1 VPNRF
6 SSGKFSIAQCDRCSF
21 RFKLSKLKSLT
32 IKTKNVNILVCPEC
46 WEADHPQLKL
56 GMYPVNDP
64 QAVRNPRPDSS
75 YPQSRSYTEVIYIG
89 PGLGLAAGTLAT
101 NGLPPTP
108 PAASPT
114 FFSGGFY
121 AGGFY
126 AGGHFS
132 VTSGVTPP
140 PVTATSYFSGGM
152 FEGGMY
158 AGGHFSVTSG
168 GVTPP
173 VTSNKFFSGGMFEGG
188 MYAGGFFS
196 N

>member
-1 VPNRF
+1 MPNRF

-132 VTSGVTPP
+132 VTSG
-140 PVTATSYFSGGM
+140 
-152 FEGGMY
+152 
-158 AGGHFSVTSG
+158 

>member
-1 VPNRF
+1 MPNRF
-6 SSGKFSIAQCDRCSF
+6 SSGKWSISQCDRCGF
-21 RFKLSKLKSLT
+21 RFKLQKLKSLT
-32 IKTKNVNILVCPEC
+32 IKTKSVNILVCPEC

-56 GMYPVNDP
+56 GMYPVSDP

-108 PAASPT
+108 PTTSPT

-132 VTSGVTPP
+132 VTSGGSPTP
-140 PVTATSYFSGGM
+140 A
-152 FEGGMY
+152 
-158 AGGHFSVTSG
+158 
-168 GVTPP
+168 
-173 VTSNKFFSGGMFEGG
+173 SNKFFSGGMFAGG

>member
-6 SSGKFSIAQCDRCSF
+6 SSGKFSIAQCDRCGF
-21 RFKLSKLKSLT
+21 RFKLQKLKSLT
-32 IKTKNVNILVCPEC
+32 IKTKSVNILVCPEC
-46 WEADHPQLKL
+46 YEPDHPQLKL

-121 AGGFY
+121 SGGFY

-132 VTSGVTPP
+132 VTSG
-140 PVTATSYFSGGM
+140 A
-152 FEGGMY
+152 
-158 AGGHFSVTSG
+158 
-168 GVTPP
+168 TPP